1 MWWKCL
7 KLALFQKLNWYL
19 VDLSKKKIQVDLTKI
34 KKISRRFQRCR
45 HRVLKPLYRIA
56 KPPSPKMAAA
66 PLLSTKFFV
75 CFRQMLKRCDVRCF
89 SIEFSNVSDR
99 IVRLQF
105 TLFNDWFV
113 HQTKFGLVPNQSENC
128 NYNPNW
134 VWIKDFS
141 LCNLFQKKTSWKAVV
156 LVSVECYLA
165 YLCLYIALIE
175 LISRTNNLLFS
186 FKNANISII
195 I

>member
-1 MWWKCL
+1 MAAYLRRGTTTLASCVTFTKCL
-7 KLALFQKLNWYL
+7 KLAVFQKLSRFQ
-19 VDLSKKKIQVDLTKI
+19 VDFAQKKIQVDLTKI

-128 NYNPNW
+128 NYNPKLA
-134 VWIKDFS
+134 WIDQISDRFIYVG
-141 LCNLFQKKTSWKAVV
+141 KKSSKTK
-156 LVSVECYLA
+156 LN
-165 YLCLYIALIE
+165 
-175 LISRTNNLLFS
+175 R
-186 FKNANISII
+186 KK
-195 I
+195 